1 MKRTLGWVLAALV
14 VLAIALTLARAYN
27 ARNAPAPAPALA
39 ASPVAGQIELAATDV
54 TPIQL
59 MDINEGLKVT
69 GVLKAVNSA
78 IVKARVAGELQMLT
92 VREGDTVTAGQVLA
106 QIDPREFQARLQQAQ
121 QQADAALAQIDIA
134 QRQFANNKAL
144 VDQGFISKT
153 ALDTS
158 LSNLQA
164 AQATH
169 RAALAFAD
177 IVRQSL
183 NDTVLKAPIA
193 GQVSQ
198 RLAQPGE
205 RVGVDARILEIVD
218 LRQIEL
224 ESNLPSVELPN
235 LKLGQLAQL
244 RVEGAEGRVTGRL
257 VRVNPSAQLG
267 TRTFVIYL
275 RIEQPAGQKLA
286 LRQGLFA
293 EGLLNASSTR
303 VLAVPLKSVRTDQV
317 LPFVQLVREGKVHHQ
332 TVTLGLRGMADSEE
346 MVAVE
351 GLREGDLLIK
361 GATGLLRQGSTVRF
375 TPNTPAPAAATPP
388 AAAGA
393 AR

>member
-1 MKRTLGWVLAALV
+1 MKRALGWAMAALV
-14 VLAIALTLARAYN
+14 VLAIGLALGRAYK
-27 ARNAPAPAPALA
+27 ARNAPTPALSVLPA
-39 ASPVAGQIELAATDV
+39 AGQIELAATDV
-54 TPIQL
+54 TSIQL
-59 MDINEGLKVT
+59 MDITQGLRVT
-69 GVLKAVNSA
+69 GTLKAVNAA
-78 IVKARVAGELQMLT
+78 IVKARVAGELQMLS
-92 VREGDTVTAGQVLA
+92 VREGDTVAAGQVLA
-106 QIDPREFQARLQQAQ
+106 KIDPSEFQARLQQAQ

-183 NDTVLKAPIA
+183 NDTVLKAPIS
-193 GQVSQ
+193 GQVAQ
-198 RLAQPGE
+198 RLAQAGE

-218 LRQIEL
+218 LRQLEL
-224 ESNLPSVELPN
+224 ESYLPSVDVPK
-235 LKLGQLAQL
+235 LKLGQQAQL
-244 RVEGAEGRVTGRL
+244 RVEGAVGPVTARL
-257 VRVNPSAQLG
+257 VRVNPSAQAG
-267 TRTFVIYL
+267 TRSVLIYL
-275 RIEQPAGQKLA
+275 RIEQPAGQSMA

-293 EGLLNASSTR
+293 EGSLNASSTR

-317 LPFVQLVREGKVHHQ
+317 QPFVQLVRQGKVHHQ
-332 TVTLGLRGMADSEE
+332 TVTLGLRGMAGSED

-351 GLREGDLLIK
+351 GLVEGDLLIK
-361 GATGLLRQGSTVRF
+361 GAIGLLRQGSTVLF
-375 TPNTPAPAAATPP
+375 TPNSPAPAAATLPS
-388 AAAGA
+388 ASGA

>member
-1 MKRTLGWVLAALV
+1 MKRALGWATAALV
-14 VLAIALTLARAYN
+14 VLAIGLALGRAYK
-27 ARNAPAPAPALA
+27 ASNAPTPALA
-39 ASPVAGQIELAATDV
+39 VLPAAGQIELAATDV
-54 TPIQL
+54 TSIQL
-59 MDINEGLKVT
+59 MDITQGLRVT
-69 GVLKAVNSA
+69 GALKAVNAA
-78 IVKARVAGELQMLT
+78 IVKARVAGELQMLN
-92 VREGDTVTAGQVLA
+92 VREGDTVAAGQVLA
-106 QIDPREFQARLQQAQ
+106 RIDPSEFQARLQQAQ

-134 QRQFANNKAL
+134 QRQFATNKAL

-183 NDTVLKAPIA
+183 NDTVLKAPIS
-193 GQVSQ
+193 GQVAQ
-198 RLAQPGE
+198 RLAQAGE

-218 LRQIEL
+218 LRQLEL
-224 ESNLPSVELPN
+224 ESYLPSVDVPN
-235 LKLGQLAQL
+235 LKLGQQAQL
-244 RVEGAEGRVTGRL
+244 RVEGAVGPVTARL
-257 VRVNPSAQLG
+257 VRVNPSAQAG
-267 TRTFVIYL
+267 TRSVLIYL
-275 RIEQPAGQKLA
+275 RIEQPAGQSMA

-317 LPFVQLVREGKVHHQ
+317 QPFVQLVRQGKVHHQ
-332 TVTLGLRGMADSEE
+332 TVTLGLRGMAGSED

-351 GLREGDLLIK
+351 GLVEGDLLIK
-361 GATGLLRQGSTVRF
+361 GAIGLLRQGSTVLF
-375 TPNTPAPAAATPP
+375 TPNTPAPAAATLPS
-388 AAAGA
+388 ASGA

>member
-1 MKRTLGWVLAALV
+1 MKRTLVWVFAALV
-14 VLAIALTLARAYN
+14 VLAIALALGRAYT
-27 ARNAPAPAPALA
+27 ARNAPAPALA
-39 ASPVAGQIELAATDV
+39 ASPAAGQIELAATDV
-54 TPIQL
+54 TSIQL
-59 MDINEGLKVT
+59 MDITQGLRVT

-78 IVKARVAGELQMLT
+78 IVKARVAGELQMLS

-144 VDQGFISKT
+144 VEQGFISKT

-177 IVRQSL
+177 IARQSL

-244 RVEGAEGRVTGRL
+244 RIEGAEGRVTGRL
-257 VRVNPSAQLG
+257 VRVNPSAQAG
-267 TRTFVIYL
+267 TRTFMIYL
-275 RIEQPAGQKLA
+275 RIEQPAGQPQA

-361 GATGLLRQGSTVRF
+361 GATGLLRQGSKVLF

>member
-1 MKRTLGWVLAALV
+1 MKRTLGWVIAALG
-14 VLAIALTLARAYN
+14 VLAIALALGRAYT
-27 ARNAPAPAPALA
+27 ARNAPAPALA
-39 ASPVAGQIELAATDV
+39 ASPVSGQIELAATDV
-54 TPIQL
+54 ISIQL
-59 MDINEGLKVT
+59 MDITQGLKVT

-78 IVKARVAGELQMLT
+78 LVKARVAGELQMLS

-275 RIEQPAGQKLA
+275 RIEQPAGKPQT

-361 GATGLLRQGSTVRF
+361 GAAGLLRQGSSVRF
-375 TPNTPAPAAATPP
+375 TPNTPAPAAATAP

>member
-1 MKRTLGWVLAALV
+1 MKRALGWATAALV
-14 VLAIALTLARAYN
+14 VLAIGLALGRAYK
-27 ARNAPAPAPALA
+27 ASNAPTPALA
-39 ASPVAGQIELAATDV
+39 VLPAAGQIELAATDV
-54 TPIQL
+54 TSIQL
-59 MDINEGLKVT
+59 MDITQGLRVT
-69 GVLKAVNSA
+69 GALKAVNAA
-78 IVKARVAGELQMLT
+78 IVKARVAGELQMLN
-92 VREGDTVTAGQVLA
+92 VREGDTVAAGQVLA
-106 QIDPREFQARLQQAQ
+106 KIDPSEFQARLQQAQ

-183 NDTVLKAPIA
+183 NDTVLKAPIS
-193 GQVSQ
+193 GQVAQ
-198 RLAQPGE
+198 RLAQAGE

-218 LRQIEL
+218 LRQLEL
-224 ESNLPSVELPN
+224 ESYLPSVDVPN
-235 LKLGQLAQL
+235 LKLGQQAQL
-244 RVEGAEGRVTGRL
+244 RVEGAVGPVTARL
-257 VRVNPSAQLG
+257 VRVNPSAQAG
-267 TRTFVIYL
+267 TRSVLIYL
-275 RIEQPAGQKLA
+275 RIEQPAGQSMA

-317 LPFVQLVREGKVHHQ
+317 QPFVQLVRQGKVHHQ
-332 TVTLGLRGMADSEE
+332 TVTLGLRGMAGSED

-351 GLREGDLLIK
+351 GLVEGDLLIK
-361 GATGLLRQGSTVRF
+361 GAIGLLRQGSTVLF
-375 TPNTPAPAAATPP
+375 TPNSPAPAAATLPS
-388 AAAGA
+388 ASGA

>member
-1 MKRTLGWVLAALV
+1 MKRTLGWVFAALV
-14 VLAIALTLARAYN
+14 VLAIALALGRAYT
-27 ARNAPAPAPALA
+27 ARNAPAPALA

-54 TPIQL
+54 MSIQL
-59 MDINEGLKVT
+59 MDITQGLRVT

-78 IVKARVAGELQMLT
+78 IVKARVAGELQMLS

-244 RVEGAEGRVTGRL
+244 RVEGAEGRVTARL

-275 RIEQPAGQKLA
+275 RIEQPAGQPQT

-361 GATGLLRQGSTVRF
+361 GAAGLLRQGSKVLF
-375 TPNTPAPAAATPP
+375 TPITPAPAAATAP

>member
-1 MKRTLGWVLAALV
+1 MKRTLGWVFAALV
-14 VLAIALTLARAYN
+14 VLAIALALGRAYT
-27 ARNAPAPAPALA
+27 ARNASAPALA

-54 TPIQL
+54 MSIQL
-59 MDINEGLKVT
+59 MDITQGLRVT

-78 IVKARVAGELQMLT
+78 LVKARVAGELQMLS

-158 LSNLQA
+158 LANLQA

-193 GQVSQ
+193 GQISQ

-224 ESNLPSVELPN
+224 ESNLPSVDASKV
-235 LKLGQLAQL
+235 KLGQLAQL
-244 RVEGAEGRVTGRL
+244 RVEGAEGRVTARL

-275 RIEQPAGQKLA
+275 KIEQPAGQKLA

-361 GATGLLRQGSTVRF
+361 GATGLLRQGSKVLF

-388 AAAGA
+388 ASAGA

>member
-1 MKRTLGWVLAALV
+1 MKRTLGWVLAVLV

-27 ARNAPAPAPALA
+27 ARNAPAPALA

-54 TPIQL
+54 TPIQF

-198 RLAQPGE
+198 RMAQPGE

-224 ESNLPSVELPN
+224 ESNLPAVELPK

-244 RVEGAEGRVTGRL
+244 RVEGAEGRVTARL

-267 TRTFVIYL
+267 TRTFLIYL

-351 GLREGDLLIK
+351 GLREGELLIK
-361 GATGLLRQGSTVRF
+361 GGTGLLRQGSTVLF
-375 TPNTPAPAAATPP
+375 TPNSPAPAAASPP

>member
-27 ARNAPAPAPALA
+27 ARNAPAPALA

-59 MDINEGLKVT
+59 MDINQGLKVT

-106 QIDPREFQARLQQAQ
+106 KIDPREFEARLQQAQ

-177 IVRQSL
+177 VVRQSL

-244 RVEGAEGRVTGRL
+244 RVEGAEGRVTARL

-267 TRTFVIYL
+267 TRTFLIYL
-275 RIEQPAGQKLA
+275 RIEQPAGQKLV

-361 GATGLLRQGSTVRF
+361 GATGLLRQGSKVLF

>member
-1 MKRTLGWVLAALV
+1 MKRTLGWVLAVLV

-27 ARNAPAPAPALA
+27 ARNAPAPALA

-54 TPIQL
+54 TPIQF

-92 VREGDTVTAGQVLA
+92 VREGDTVSAGQVLA

-198 RLAQPGE
+198 RMAQPGE

-224 ESNLPSVELPN
+224 ESNLPAVELPK

-244 RVEGAEGRVTGRL
+244 RVEGAEGRVTARL

-267 TRTFVIYL
+267 TRTFLIYL

-351 GLREGDLLIK
+351 GLRESELLIK
-361 GATGLLRQGSTVRF
+361 GATGLLRQGSTVLF
-375 TPNTPAPAAATPP
+375 TPNSPAPAAASPP

>member
-1 MKRTLGWVLAALV
+1 MKRTLGWVFAALV
-14 VLAIALTLARAYN
+14 VLAIALALGRAYT
-27 ARNAPAPAPALA
+27 ARNAPAPALA

-54 TPIQL
+54 ISIQL
-59 MDINEGLKVT
+59 MDITQGLRVT

-78 IVKARVAGELQMLT
+78 LVKARVAGELQMLS

-224 ESNLPSVELPN
+224 ESYLPSVDVPR

-244 RVEGAEGRVTGRL
+244 RVEGVVGPVTARL
-257 VRVNPSAQLG
+257 VRVNPSAQAG
-267 TRTFVIYL
+267 TRSVLIYL
-275 RIEQPAGQKLA
+275 RVEQPAGQSLA

-317 LPFVQLVREGKVHHQ
+317 QPFVQLVREGKVHHQ
-332 TVTLGLRGMADSEE
+332 TVTLGLRGMAGSEE

-351 GLREGDLLIK
+351 GLVEGELLIK
-361 GATGLLRQGSTVRF
+361 GAIGLLRQGSTVLF
-375 TPNTPAPAAATPP
+375 TPNTPAPAAATLPP
-388 AAAGA
+388 ASGA

>member
-1 MKRTLGWVLAALV
+1 MKRALGWATAALV
-14 VLAIALTLARAYN
+14 VLAIGLALGRAYK
-27 ARNAPAPAPALA
+27 ASNAPTPALA
-39 ASPVAGQIELAATDV
+39 VLPAAGQIELAATDV
-54 TPIQL
+54 TSIQL
-59 MDINEGLKVT
+59 MDITQGLRVT
-69 GVLKAVNSA
+69 GALKAVNAA
-78 IVKARVAGELQMLT
+78 IVKARVAGELQMLN
-92 VREGDTVTAGQVLA
+92 VREGDTVAAGQVLA
-106 QIDPREFQARLQQAQ
+106 KIDPSEFQARLQQAQ

-169 RAALAFAD
+169 RAALAYAD

-183 NDTVLKAPIA
+183 NDTVLKAPIS
-193 GQVSQ
+193 GQVAQ
-198 RLAQPGE
+198 RLAQAGE

-218 LRQIEL
+218 LRQLEL
-224 ESNLPSVELPN
+224 ESYLPSVDVPN
-235 LKLGQLAQL
+235 LKLGQQAQL
-244 RVEGAEGRVTGRL
+244 RVEGAVGPVTARL
-257 VRVNPSAQLG
+257 VRVNPSAQAG
-267 TRTFVIYL
+267 TRSVLIYL
-275 RIEQPAGQKLA
+275 RIEQPAGQSMA

-317 LPFVQLVREGKVHHQ
+317 QPFVQLVRQGKVHHQ
-332 TVTLGLRGMADSEE
+332 TVTLGLRGMAGSED

-351 GLREGDLLIK
+351 GLVEGDLLIK
-361 GATGLLRQGSTVRF
+361 GAIGLLRQGSTVLF
-375 TPNTPAPAAATPP
+375 TPNTPAPAAATLPS
-388 AAAGA
+388 ASGA

>member
-1 MKRTLGWVLAALV
+1 MKRTLGWVIAALG
-14 VLAIALTLARAYN
+14 VLAIALALGRAYT
-27 ARNAPAPAPALA
+27 ARNAPAPALA

-54 TPIQL
+54 ISIQL
-59 MDINEGLKVT
+59 MDITQGLRVT

-78 IVKARVAGELQMLT
+78 LVKARVAGELQMLS

-275 RIEQPAGQKLA
+275 RIEQPAGKPQA

-303 VLAVPLKSVRTDQV
+303 VMAVPLKSVRTDQV

-351 GLREGDLLIK
+351 GLHEGDLLIK

-375 TPNTPAPAAATPP
+375 TPNTPVPAAATPP

>member
-1 MKRTLGWVLAALV
+1 MKRALVWVFAALV
-14 VLAIALTLARAYN
+14 VLAIALALGRAYT
-27 ARNAPAPAPALA
+27 ARNAPAPALA
-39 ASPVAGQIELAATDV
+39 ASPAAGQIELAATDV
-54 TPIQL
+54 TSIQL
-59 MDINEGLKVT
+59 MDITQGLRVT

-78 IVKARVAGELQMLT
+78 IVKARVAGELQMLS

-144 VDQGFISKT
+144 VEQGFISKT

-169 RAALAFAD
+169 RAAIAFAD
-177 IVRQSL
+177 IARQSL

-244 RVEGAEGRVTGRL
+244 RIEGAEGRVTGRL
-257 VRVNPSAQLG
+257 VRVNPSAQAG
-267 TRTFVIYL
+267 TRTFMIYL
-275 RIEQPAGQKLA
+275 RIEQPAGQPQA

-361 GATGLLRQGSTVRF
+361 GATGLLRQGSKVLF

>member
-1 MKRTLGWVLAALV
+1 MKRTLGWVIAALG
-14 VLAIALTLARAYN
+14 VLAIALALGRAYT
-27 ARNAPAPAPALA
+27 ARNAPAPALA
-39 ASPVAGQIELAATDV
+39 ASPVSGQIELAATDV
-54 TPIQL
+54 ISIQL
-59 MDINEGLKVT
+59 MDITQGLRVT

-78 IVKARVAGELQMLT
+78 LVKARVAGELQMLS

-224 ESNLPSVELPN
+224 ESNLPSVELPK

-244 RVEGAEGRVTGRL
+244 RVEGAEGRVTARL

-351 GLREGDLLIK
+351 GLREGELLIK
-361 GATGLLRQGSTVRF
+361 GATGLLRQGSTVLF
-375 TPNTPAPAAATPP
+375 TPNSPAPAAASPP

>member
-1 MKRTLGWVLAALV
+1 MKRTLGWVFAALV
-14 VLAIALTLARAYN
+14 VLAIALALGRAYT
-27 ARNAPAPAPALA
+27 ARNAPAPALA
-39 ASPVAGQIELAATDV
+39 ASPVSGQIELAATDV
-54 TPIQL
+54 IPIQL
-59 MDINEGLKVT
+59 MDITQGLRVT

-78 IVKARVAGELQMLT
+78 LVKARVAGELQMLS

-158 LSNLQA
+158 LANLQA

-193 GQVSQ
+193 GQISQ

-224 ESNLPSVELPN
+224 ESNLPSVDASKV
-235 LKLGQLAQL
+235 KLGQLAQL
-244 RVEGAEGRVTGRL
+244 RVEGAEGRVTARL

-275 RIEQPAGQKLA
+275 KIEQPAGQKLA

-361 GATGLLRQGSTVRF
+361 GATGLLRQGSKVLF

-388 AAAGA
+388 ASAGA

>member
-1 MKRTLGWVLAALV
+1 
-14 VLAIALTLARAYN
+14 
-27 ARNAPAPAPALA
+27 
-39 ASPVAGQIELAATDV
+39 
-54 TPIQL
+54 
-59 MDINEGLKVT
+59 MDITQGLRVT
-69 GVLKAVNSA
+69 GALKAVNAA
-78 IVKARVAGELQMLT
+78 IVKARVAGELQMLN
-92 VREGDTVTAGQVLA
+92 VREGDTVAAGQVLA
-106 QIDPREFQARLQQAQ
+106 KIDPSEFQARLQQAQ

-183 NDTVLKAPIA
+183 NDTVLKAPIS
-193 GQVSQ
+193 GQVAQ
-198 RLAQPGE
+198 RLAQAGE

-218 LRQIEL
+218 LRQLEL
-224 ESNLPSVELPN
+224 ESYLPSVDVPN
-235 LKLGQLAQL
+235 LKLGQQAQL
-244 RVEGAEGRVTGRL
+244 RVEGAVGPVTARL
-257 VRVNPSAQLG
+257 VRVNPSAQAG
-267 TRTFVIYL
+267 TRSVLIYL
-275 RIEQPAGQKLA
+275 RIEQPAGQSMA

-317 LPFVQLVREGKVHHQ
+317 QPFVQLVRQGKVHHQ
-332 TVTLGLRGMADSEE
+332 TVTLGLRGMAGSED

-351 GLREGDLLIK
+351 GLVEGDLLIK
-361 GATGLLRQGSTVRF
+361 GAIGLLRQGSTVLF
-375 TPNTPAPAAATPP
+375 TPNSPAPAAATLPS
-388 AAAGA
+388 ASGA

>member
-1 MKRTLGWVLAALV
+1 MKRALGWAMAALV
-14 VLAIALTLARAYN
+14 VLAIGLALGRAYT
-27 ARNAPAPAPALA
+27 ARNAPAPALA
-39 ASPVAGQIELAATDV
+39 ASPAAGQIELAATDV
-54 TPIQL
+54 TSIQL
-59 MDINEGLKVT
+59 MDITQGLRVT

-78 IVKARVAGELQMLT
+78 IVKARVAGELQMLS

-144 VDQGFISKT
+144 VEQGFISKT

-244 RVEGAEGRVTGRL
+244 RIEGAEGRVTGRL
-257 VRVNPSAQLG
+257 VRVNPSAQAG
-267 TRTFVIYL
+267 TRTFMIYL
-275 RIEQPAGQKLA
+275 RIEQPAGQPQA

-361 GATGLLRQGSTVRF
+361 GATGLLRQGSKVLF

>member
-1 MKRTLGWVLAALV
+1 
-14 VLAIALTLARAYN
+14 LAIALTLARAYN
-27 ARNAPAPAPALA
+27 ARNAPAPALA

-54 TPIQL
+54 TPIQF

-92 VREGDTVTAGQVLA
+92 VREGDTVSAGQVLA

-198 RLAQPGE
+198 RMAQPGE

-224 ESNLPSVELPN
+224 ESNLPAVELPK

-244 RVEGAEGRVTGRL
+244 RVEGAEGRVTARL

-267 TRTFVIYL
+267 TRTFLIYL

-351 GLREGDLLIK
+351 GLRESELLIK
-361 GATGLLRQGSTVRF
+361 GATGLLRQGSTVLF
-375 TPNTPAPAAATPP
+375 TPNSPAPAAASPP

>member
-27 ARNAPAPAPALA
+27 ARNAPAPALA

-198 RLAQPGE
+198 RMAQPGE

-224 ESNLPSVELPN
+224 ESNLPSVELPK

-244 RVEGAEGRVTGRL
+244 RVEGAEGRVTARL

-267 TRTFVIYL
+267 TRTFLIYL

-303 VLAVPLKSVRTDQV
+303 LLAVPLKSVRTDQV

-351 GLREGDLLIK
+351 GLREGELLIK
-361 GATGLLRQGSTVRF
+361 GATGLLRQGSTVLF
-375 TPNTPAPAAATPP
+375 TPNSPAPAAASPP

>member
-1 MKRTLGWVLAALV
+1 MKRTLGWVIAALG
-14 VLAIALTLARAYN
+14 VLAIALALGRAYT
-27 ARNAPAPAPALA
+27 ARNAPAPALA

-54 TPIQL
+54 ISIQL
-59 MDINEGLKVT
+59 MDITQGLRVT

-78 IVKARVAGELQMLT
+78 LVKARVAGELQMLS

-121 QQADAALAQIDIA
+121 QQADAALAQIEIA

-198 RLAQPGE
+198 RMAQPGE

-224 ESNLPSVELPN
+224 ESNLPSVDASKV
-235 LKLGQLAQL
+235 KLGQLAQL
-244 RVEGAEGRVTGRL
+244 RVEGAEGRVTARL

-351 GLREGDLLIK
+351 GLREGELLIK
-361 GATGLLRQGSTVRF
+361 GVTGLLRQGSKVLF

>member
-1 MKRTLGWVLAALV
+1 MKRALGWATAALV
-14 VLAIALTLARAYN
+14 VLAIGLALGRAYK
-27 ARNAPAPAPALA
+27 ASNAPTPALA
-39 ASPVAGQIELAATDV
+39 VLPAAGQIELAATDV
-54 TPIQL
+54 TSIQL
-59 MDINEGLKVT
+59 MDITQGLRVT
-69 GVLKAVNSA
+69 GALKAVNAA
-78 IVKARVAGELQMLT
+78 IVKARVAGELQMLS
-92 VREGDTVTAGQVLA
+92 VREGDTVAAGQVLA
-106 QIDPREFQARLQQAQ
+106 KIDPSEFQARLQQAQ

-183 NDTVLKAPIA
+183 NDTVLKAPIS
-193 GQVSQ
+193 GQVAQ
-198 RLAQPGE
+198 RLAQAGE

-218 LRQIEL
+218 LRQLEL
-224 ESNLPSVELPN
+224 ESYLPSVDVPN
-235 LKLGQLAQL
+235 LKLGQQAQL
-244 RVEGAEGRVTGRL
+244 RVEGAVGPVTARL
-257 VRVNPSAQLG
+257 VRVNPSAQAG
-267 TRTFVIYL
+267 TRSVLIYL
-275 RIEQPAGQKLA
+275 RIEQPAGQSMA

-317 LPFVQLVREGKVHHQ
+317 QPFVQLVRQGKVHHQ
-332 TVTLGLRGMADSEE
+332 TVTLGLRGMAGSED

-351 GLREGDLLIK
+351 GLVEGDLLIK
-361 GATGLLRQGSTVRF
+361 GAIGLLRQGSTVLF
-375 TPNTPAPAAATPP
+375 TPNTPAPAAATLPS
-388 AAAGA
+388 ASGA

>member
-1 MKRTLGWVLAALV
+1 MKRTLGWVIAALG
-14 VLAIALTLARAYN
+14 VLAIALALGRAYT
-27 ARNAPAPAPALA
+27 ARNAPAPALA

-54 TPIQL
+54 ISIQL
-59 MDINEGLKVT
+59 MDITQGLRVT

-78 IVKARVAGELQMLT
+78 LVKARVAGELQMLS

-224 ESNLPSVELPN
+224 ESNLPSVELPK

-244 RVEGAEGRVTGRL
+244 RVEGAEGRVTARL

-267 TRTFVIYL
+267 TRTFLIYL

-332 TVTLGLRGMADSEE
+332 TVSLGLRGMADSEE

-361 GATGLLRQGSTVRF
+361 GATGLLRQGSTVLF
-375 TPNTPAPAAATPP
+375 TPNSPAPAAASPP

>member
-27 ARNAPAPAPALA
+27 ARNAPAPALA

-198 RLAQPGE
+198 RMAQPGE

-224 ESNLPSVELPN
+224 ESNLPSVELPK

-244 RVEGAEGRVTGRL
+244 RIEGAEGRITARL

-267 TRTFVIYL
+267 TRTFLIYL

-303 VLAVPLKSVRTDQV
+303 LLAVPLKSVRTDQV

-351 GLREGDLLIK
+351 GLREGELLIK
-361 GATGLLRQGSTVRF
+361 GATGLLRQGSTVLF
-375 TPNTPAPAAATPP
+375 TPNSPAPAAASPP

>member
-1 MKRTLGWVLAALV
+1 MKRTLGWVFAALV
-14 VLAIALTLARAYN
+14 VLAIALALGRAYT
-27 ARNAPAPAPALA
+27 ARNAPAPALA

-54 TPIQL
+54 MSIQL
-59 MDINEGLKVT
+59 MDITQGLRVT

-78 IVKARVAGELQMLT
+78 LVKARVAGELQMLS

-244 RVEGAEGRVTGRL
+244 RVEGAEGRVTARL

-275 RIEQPAGQKLA
+275 RIEQPAGKPQA

-361 GATGLLRQGSTVRF
+361 GATGLLRQGSKVLF

>member
-14 VLAIALTLARAYN
+14 LLAIALALGRAYT
-27 ARNAPAPAPALA
+27 ARNAPAPALA
-39 ASPVAGQIELAATDV
+39 ASPVVGQIELAATDV
-54 TPIQL
+54 LPVQL
-59 MDINEGLKVT
+59 MDITQGLRVT
-69 GVLKAVNSA
+69 GTLKAVNSA
-78 IVKARVAGELQMLT
+78 IVKARVAGELQMLS

-106 QIDPREFQARLQQAQ
+106 KIDPREFEARLQQAQ

-158 LSNLQA
+158 LANLQA

-193 GQVSQ
+193 GQISQ

-224 ESNLPSVELPN
+224 ESNLPSVDASKV
-235 LKLGQLAQL
+235 KLGQLAQL
-244 RVEGAEGRVTGRL
+244 RVEGAEGRITGRL

-267 TRTFVIYL
+267 TRTFMIYL
-275 RIEQPAGQKLA
+275 KIEQPAGQKLA

-317 LPFVQLVREGKVHHQ
+317 LPFVQLAREGKVHHQ

-361 GATGLLRQGSTVRF
+361 GATGLLRQGSTVLF
-375 TPNTPAPAAATPP
+375 TPNTPAPAAATLP

>member
-1 MKRTLGWVLAALV
+1 MKRTLSWVLAALV

-27 ARNAPAPAPALA
+27 ARNAPAPALA
-39 ASPVAGQIELAATDV
+39 VSPVVGQIELAATDV

-59 MDINEGLKVT
+59 MDINQGLKVT

-92 VREGDTVTAGQVLA
+92 VREGDTVSAGQVLA

-198 RLAQPGE
+198 RMAQPGE

-224 ESNLPSVELPN
+224 ESNLPSVELPK

-244 RVEGAEGRVTGRL
+244 RIEGAVGPVTARL

-267 TRTFVIYL
+267 TRTFLIYL
-275 RIEQPAGQKLA
+275 RIEQPTGQKLA

-351 GLREGDLLIK
+351 GLREGELLIK
-361 GATGLLRQGSTVRF
+361 GATGLLRQGGTVLF
-375 TPNTPAPAAATPP
+375 TPNSPAPAAASPP

>member
-1 MKRTLGWVLAALV
+1 MKRALGWATAALV
-14 VLAIALTLARAYN
+14 VLAIGLALGRAYK
-27 ARNAPAPAPALA
+27 ASNAPTPALA
-39 ASPVAGQIELAATDV
+39 VLPAAGQIELAATDV
-54 TPIQL
+54 TSIQL
-59 MDINEGLKVT
+59 MDITQGLRVT
-69 GVLKAVNSA
+69 GALKAVNAA
-78 IVKARVAGELQMLT
+78 IVKARVAGELQMLN
-92 VREGDTVTAGQVLA
+92 VREGDTVAAGQVLA
-106 QIDPREFQARLQQAQ
+106 KIDPSEFQARLQQAQ

-183 NDTVLKAPIA
+183 NDTVLKAPIS
-193 GQVSQ
+193 GQVAQ
-198 RLAQPGE
+198 RLAQAGE

-218 LRQIEL
+218 LRQLEL
-224 ESNLPSVELPN
+224 ESYLPSVDVPN
-235 LKLGQLAQL
+235 LKLGQQAQL
-244 RVEGAEGRVTGRL
+244 RVEGAVGPVTARL
-257 VRVNPSAQLG
+257 VRVNPSAQAG
-267 TRTFVIYL
+267 TRSVLIYL
-275 RIEQPAGQKLA
+275 RIEQPAGQSMA

-317 LPFVQLVREGKVHHQ
+317 QPFVQLVRQGKVHHQ
-332 TVTLGLRGMADSEE
+332 TVTLGLRGMAGSED

-351 GLREGDLLIK
+351 GLVEGDLLIK
-361 GATGLLRQGSTVRF
+361 GAIGLLRQGSTVLF
-375 TPNTPAPAAATPP
+375 TPNTPAPAAATLPS
-388 AAAGA
+388 ASGA

>member
-1 MKRTLGWVLAALV
+1 MKRTLGWVIAALG
-14 VLAIALTLARAYN
+14 VLAIALALGRAYT
-27 ARNAPAPAPALA
+27 ARNAPAPALA
-39 ASPVAGQIELAATDV
+39 ASPVSGQIELAATDV
-54 TPIQL
+54 MSIQL
-59 MDINEGLKVT
+59 MDITQGLRVT

-198 RLAQPGE
+198 RMAQPGE

-224 ESNLPSVELPN
+224 ESNLPSVELPK

-244 RVEGAEGRVTGRL
+244 RIEGAEGRITARL

-267 TRTFVIYL
+267 TRTFLIYL

-303 VLAVPLKSVRTDQV
+303 LLAVPLKSVRTDQV

-351 GLREGDLLIK
+351 GLREGELLIK
-361 GATGLLRQGSTVRF
+361 GATGLLRQGSTVLF
-375 TPNTPAPAAATPP
+375 TPNSPAPAAASPP

>member
-1 MKRTLGWVLAALV
+1 
-14 VLAIALTLARAYN
+14 
-27 ARNAPAPAPALA
+27 
-39 ASPVAGQIELAATDV
+39 
-54 TPIQL
+54 
-59 MDINEGLKVT
+59 
-69 GVLKAVNSA
+69 
-78 IVKARVAGELQMLT
+78 
-92 VREGDTVTAGQVLA
+92 
-106 QIDPREFQARLQQAQ
+106 
-121 QQADAALAQIDIA
+121 
-134 QRQFANNKAL
+134 
-144 VDQGFISKT
+144 
-153 ALDTS
+153 LDTS

-198 RLAQPGE
+198 RMAQPGE

-224 ESNLPSVELPN
+224 ESNLPAVELPK

-244 RVEGAEGRVTGRL
+244 RVEGAEGRVTARL

-267 TRTFVIYL
+267 TRTFLIYL

-317 LPFVQLVREGKVHHQ
+317 LPFVQLAREGKVHHQ

-361 GATGLLRQGSTVRF
+361 GATGLLRQGSTVLF
-375 TPNTPAPAAATPP
+375 TPNTPAPTAAMLPP
-388 AAAGA
+388 ASGA

>member
-1 MKRTLGWVLAALV
+1 MKRALGWATAALV
-14 VLAIALTLARAYN
+14 VLAIGLALGRAYK
-27 ARNAPAPAPALA
+27 ASNAPTPALA
-39 ASPVAGQIELAATDV
+39 VLPAAGQIELAATDV
-54 TPIQL
+54 TSIQL
-59 MDINEGLKVT
+59 MDITQGLRVT
-69 GVLKAVNSA
+69 GALKAVNAA
-78 IVKARVAGELQMLT
+78 IVKARVAGELQMLN
-92 VREGDTVTAGQVLA
+92 VREGDTVAAGQVLA
-106 QIDPREFQARLQQAQ
+106 KIDPSEFQARLQQAQ

-183 NDTVLKAPIA
+183 NDTVLKAPIS
-193 GQVSQ
+193 GQVAQ
-198 RLAQPGE
+198 RLAQAGE

-218 LRQIEL
+218 LRQLEL
-224 ESNLPSVELPN
+224 ESYLPSVDVPK
-235 LKLGQLAQL
+235 LKLGQQAQL
-244 RVEGAEGRVTGRL
+244 RVEGAVGPVTARL
-257 VRVNPSAQLG
+257 VRVNPSAQAG
-267 TRTFVIYL
+267 TRSVLIYL
-275 RIEQPAGQKLA
+275 RIEQPAGQSMA

-293 EGLLNASSTR
+293 EGLLNASNTR

-317 LPFVQLVREGKVHHQ
+317 QPFVQLVRQGKVHHQ
-332 TVTLGLRGMADSEE
+332 TVTLGLRGMAGSED

-351 GLREGDLLIK
+351 GLVEGDLVIK
-361 GATGLLRQGSTVRF
+361 GAIGLLRQGSTVLF
-375 TPNTPAPAAATPP
+375 TPISPAPAAATLPS
-388 AAAGA
+388 ASGA

>member
-1 MKRTLGWVLAALV
+1 MKRTLGWVFAALV
-14 VLAIALTLARAYN
+14 VLAIALALGRAYT
-27 ARNAPAPAPALA
+27 ARNTPAPALA
-39 ASPVAGQIELAATDV
+39 ASPVTGQIELAATDV
-54 TPIQL
+54 TTIQL
-59 MDINEGLKVT
+59 MDITQGLRVT

-78 IVKARVAGELQMLT
+78 TVKARVAGELQMLT

-257 VRVNPSAQLG
+257 VRINPSAQLG

-275 RIEQPAGQKLA
+275 RIEQPAGKPQA

-375 TPNTPAPAAATPP
+375 TPNTPVPAAATPS

>member
-14 VLAIALTLARAYN
+14 VLAIALALGRAYT
-27 ARNAPAPAPALA
+27 ARNAPAPALA
-39 ASPVAGQIELAATDV
+39 ASPVVGQIELAATDV
-54 TPIQL
+54 LPVQL
-59 MDINEGLKVT
+59 MDITQGLRVT
-69 GVLKAVNSA
+69 GTLKAVNSA
-78 IVKARVAGELQMLT
+78 IVKARVAGELQMLS

-106 QIDPREFQARLQQAQ
+106 KIDPREFEARLQQAQ

-158 LSNLQA
+158 LANLQA

-193 GQVSQ
+193 GQISQ

-224 ESNLPSVELPN
+224 ESNLPSVDASKV
-235 LKLGQLAQL
+235 KLGQLAQL
-244 RVEGAEGRVTGRL
+244 RVEGAEGRITGRL

-267 TRTFVIYL
+267 TRTFMIYL
-275 RIEQPAGQKLA
+275 KIEQPAGQKLA

-317 LPFVQLVREGKVHHQ
+317 LPFVQLAREGKVHHQ

-361 GATGLLRQGSTVRF
+361 GATGLLRQGSTVLF
-375 TPNTPAPAAATPP
+375 TPNTPAPAAATLP

>member
-1 MKRTLGWVLAALV
+1 MKRTLGWVIAALG
-14 VLAIALTLARAYN
+14 VLAIALALGRAYT
-27 ARNAPAPAPALA
+27 ARNAPAPALA
-39 ASPVAGQIELAATDV
+39 ASPVSGQIELAATDV
-54 TPIQL
+54 ISIQL
-59 MDINEGLKVT
+59 MDITQGLRVT

-351 GLREGDLLIK
+351 GLREGELLIT
-361 GATGLLRQGSTVRF
+361 GATGLLRQGSTVLF
-375 TPNTPAPAAATPP
+375 TPNSPAPAAASPP

>member
-1 MKRTLGWVLAALV
+1 MKRALGWATAALV
-14 VLAIALTLARAYN
+14 VLAIGLALGRAYK
-27 ARNAPAPAPALA
+27 ASNAPTPALA
-39 ASPVAGQIELAATDV
+39 VLPAAGQIELAATDV
-54 TPIQL
+54 TSIQL
-59 MDINEGLKVT
+59 MNITQGLRVT
-69 GVLKAVNSA
+69 GALKAVNAA
-78 IVKARVAGELQMLT
+78 IVKARVAGELQMLN

-106 QIDPREFQARLQQAQ
+106 KIDPSEFQARLQQAQ

-244 RVEGAEGRVTGRL
+244 RVEGAEGRVTARL

-303 VLAVPLKSVRTDQV
+303 LLAVPLKSVRTDQV

-361 GATGLLRQGSTVRF
+361 GATGLLRQGSTLRF

>member
-27 ARNAPAPAPALA
+27 ARNAPAPALA

-59 MDINEGLKVT
+59 VDINEGLKVT

-198 RLAQPGE
+198 RMAQPGE

-224 ESNLPSVELPN
+224 ESNLPSVELPK

-244 RVEGAEGRVTGRL
+244 RIEGAEGRITARL

-267 TRTFVIYL
+267 TRTFLIYL

-293 EGLLNASSTR
+293 EGLLNASSMR
-303 VLAVPLKSVRTDQV
+303 LLAVPLKSVRTDQV

-351 GLREGDLLIK
+351 GLREGELLIK
-361 GATGLLRQGSTVRF
+361 GATGLLRQGSTVLF
-375 TPNTPAPAAATPP
+375 TPNSPAPAAASPP

>member
-1 MKRTLGWVLAALV
+1 MKRTLGWVIAALG
-14 VLAIALTLARAYN
+14 VLAIALALGRAYT
-27 ARNAPAPAPALA
+27 ARNAPAPALA
-39 ASPVAGQIELAATDV
+39 ASPVSGQIELAATDV
-54 TPIQL
+54 ISIQL
-59 MDINEGLKVT
+59 MDITQGLRVT

-78 IVKARVAGELQMLT
+78 IVKARVAGELQMLS

-361 GATGLLRQGSTVRF
+361 GATGLLRQGSTVLF
-375 TPNTPAPAAATPP
+375 TPNSPAPAAASPP

>member
-1 MKRTLGWVLAALV
+1 MKRALGWAMAALV
-14 VLAIALTLARAYN
+14 VLAIGLALGRAYK
-27 ARNAPAPAPALA
+27 ASNAPTPALA
-39 ASPVAGQIELAATDV
+39 VLPAAGQIELAATDV
-54 TPIQL
+54 TSIQL
-59 MDINEGLKVT
+59 MDITQGLRVT

-78 IVKARVAGELQMLT
+78 LVKARVAGELQMLS

-275 RIEQPAGQKLA
+275 RIEQPAGKPQA

-303 VLAVPLKSVRTDQV
+303 VMAVPLKSVRTDQV

-351 GLREGDLLIK
+351 GLHEGDLLIK

-375 TPNTPAPAAATPP
+375 TPNTPVPAAATPP